1 MKLFSR
7 WISGLTTTLL
17 LLVLILM
24 LIFTISSKINGGRP
38 NLFGYEILTVLSGSM
53 EPNIQTGSLIA
64 VKPVANLN
72 SLQVGDVITYQSP
85 DNPDMLIT
93 HRIVEVRK
101 ANGEISFI
109 TKGDNNDSPD
119 IAPVPSAYVVAKY
132 QNISIP
138 YLGYILS
145 FSKTQPGIILMM
157 IIPGV
162 ILVVSQLIH
171 IWRIFS
177 SMEEK
182 KEEREEIRDTEAHQ
196 PIL

>member
-1 MKLFSR
+1 MNLFGK
-7 WISGLTTTLL
+7 WISGMITTVL

-53 EPNIQTGSLIA
+53 EPKIQTGSLIA
-64 VKPVANLN
+64 VKPVADLN
-72 SLQVGDVITYQSP
+72 SLHVGDVITYQSP

-93 HRIVEVRK
+93 HRIVEVRE

-119 IAPVPSAYVVAKY
+119 IAPVPSTHVVAKY

-145 FSKTQPGIILMM
+145 FSKTKPGIILMM

-162 ILVVSQLIH
+162 ILVVSQLIN

-182 KEEREEIRDTEAHQ
+182 KEEKEEIQDTATHQ

>member
-1 MKLFSR
+1 MNLFGK
-7 WISGLTTTLL
+7 WISGMITNVL

-53 EPNIQTGSLIA
+53 EPKIQTGSLIA
-64 VKPVANLN
+64 VKPVADLN
-72 SLQVGDVITYQSP
+72 SLHVGDVITYQSP

-93 HRIVEVRK
+93 HRIVEVRE

-119 IAPVPSAYVVAKY
+119 IAPVPSTHVVAKY

-145 FSKTQPGIILMM
+145 FSKTKPGIILMM

-162 ILVVSQLIH
+162 ILVVSQLIN

-182 KEEREEIRDTEAHQ
+182 KEEKEEIQDTATQQ